1 MPRMKGMV
9 LTERDRALLGYLG
22 VARYVT
28 AAQAHRLI
36 APGRDQAITSR
47 RLARLCEL
55 GPNAGDDPFLRRL
68 EYRRGNGLPFPVWTL
83 TPHGRAVAELVAPG
97 PVAANHG
104 DVGIRFVERVLAL
117 NEVLLSLVLAARR
130 SETAPLSGLPFR
142 WLVPDEPL
150 RFEVYER
157 YHTTRPAILRPGAII
172 DFPQARRRVFLE
184 PELGATSLVPVDPR
198 EAHVKRRLERYST
211 FFVSYAD
218 RNRDRSWYQAAF
230 PDDFYPE
237 VLVLART
244 EGRRVRIERHIKGWF
259 RGDADYGLRA
269 VTFPD
274 AIASLTRL
282 VTQSAST
289 AAQGAPDPTRTG
301 GRSTPAAP
309 PVRTVAIDADL
320 ARRIRN
326 GMTLF
331 VETYNSIRK
340 ETSAHSQVCP
350 TGFRPA
356 PGPVAELNAFNDLV
370 WHDIL
375 GVPREP
381 KQDRK
386 P

>member
-36 APGRDQAITSR
+36 APGRDKAITSR

-55 GPNAGDDPFLRRL
+55 GPTPGNDAFLRRL

-83 TPHGRAVAELVAPG
+83 TPHGRFTAEPAAPG
-97 PVAANHG
+97 PVSASHG

-117 NEVLLSLVLAARR
+117 NDVLLALVLAARK
-130 SETAPLSGLPFR
+130 SETAPLTELPLR
-142 WLVPDEPL
+142 WRVPDEPL

-157 YHTTRPAILRPGAII
+157 YRTTCPAILRPDAII
-172 DFPQARRRVFLE
+172 DFPHARRRIFLE
-184 PELGATSLVPVDPR
+184 PELGATSLVPADPR

-244 EGRRVRIERHIKGWF
+244 EARRVRIERHIKQWF
-259 RGDADYGLRA
+259 RSDTQYALRA

-274 AIASLTRL
+274 AIGILTQQ
-282 VTQSAST
+282 VTQSAT
-289 AAQGAPDPTRTG
+289 PAVQGIPDAARSP
-301 GRSTPAAP
+301 GRSTPAAAA
-309 PVRTVAIDADL
+309 VHTVAIDEDL
-320 ARRIRN
+320 ARRIRD
-326 GMTLF
+326 GMKLF

-340 ETSAHSQVCP
+340 ETLAHSQVCP
-350 TGFRPA
+350 VGFRPA

-375 GVPREP
+375 GVPRSHA
-381 KQDRK
+381 KDQK

>member
-1 MPRMKGMV
+1 MKGMV
-9 LTERDRALLGYLG
+9 LTDRDRALLGYLG
-22 VARYVT
+22 AARYVT

-36 APGRDQAITSR
+36 APGRDKAITSR

-55 GPNAGDDPFLRRL
+55 GPSPGGDAFLRRL
-68 EYRRGNGLPFPVWTL
+68 EYRRRNGLPFPVWTL
-83 TPHGRAVAELVAPG
+83 TPHGRAVAEPVAPG
-97 PVAANHG
+97 PAAASHG

-117 NEVLLSLVLAARR
+117 NEVLLALVLAARR
-130 SETAPLSGLPFR
+130 SETAPLTALPFR
-142 WLVPDEPL
+142 WRACDEPL

-157 YHTTRPAILRPGAII
+157 YHTIRPAILRPGAII
-172 DFPQARRRVFLE
+172 DFPHARRRIFLE
-184 PELGATSLVPVDPR
+184 PELGVTSFVPVDPR

-211 FFVSYAD
+211 FFVSCAD

-230 PDDFYPE
+230 PDDFYAE

-244 EGRRVRIERHIKGWF
+244 EIRRVRIERHLKDWF
-259 RGDADYGLRA
+259 RGGPHYAFRA

-274 AIASLTRL
+274 AVAALTKL

-289 AAQGAPDPTRTG
+289 AAQGAPDPARSS

-309 PVRTVAIDADL
+309 AVRTVAIDADL
-320 ARRIRN
+320 ARRIGD

-350 TGFRPA
+350 MGFRPA